1 MRITVVT
8 AALALFLPAL
18 ASPGATLAPPEL
30 LGRLAGE
37 WVLTGMIDGQPVIH
51 DVKAEWVLE
60 GGYLKLHELSRE
72 KEASGRPVYEAIVIL
87 SWEEING
94 EYKCLWLD
102 TTANTGLDN
111 PVIGRAQPA
120 GHDIP
125 FVFADEVSRFFNT
138 FSYDA
143 GEDSWRWVLNS
154 ERNGELVLFAD
165 VTLVRRKSI

>member
-1 MRITVVT
+1 MRIALAS
-8 AALALFLPAL
+8 AALALFLPAA
-18 ASPGATLAPPEL
+18 ASSGDTLGPTAL
-30 LGRLAGE
+30 LDRLTGQ
-37 WVLTGMIDGQPVIH
+37 WLLTGMIDGQQVTH
-51 DVKAEWVLE
+51 DVTAEWVLE

-72 KEASGRPVYEAIVIL
+72 KDASGRPAYEAIVII
-87 SWEEING
+87 SWEEVNG

-111 PVIGRAQPA
+111 PVIGRAKTA

-143 GEDSWRWVLNS
+143 DEDSWRWLLNS
-154 ERNGELVLFAD
+154 ERDGELVLFAD
-165 VTLVRRKSI
+165 VALVRK